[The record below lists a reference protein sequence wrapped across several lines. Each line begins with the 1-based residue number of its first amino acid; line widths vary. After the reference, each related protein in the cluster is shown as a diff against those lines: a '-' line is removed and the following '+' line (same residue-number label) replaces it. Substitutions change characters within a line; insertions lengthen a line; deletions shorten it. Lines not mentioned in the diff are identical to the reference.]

1 MRLYLDKNY
10 FFLFI
15 DDGLY
20 RIYNPILHLN
30 FIVDLNVINL
40 LNNLKKFS
48 EIQNFKKKY
57 LIIESTHFSLYEN
70 MYSNPDFIDHK
81 QKKKI

>member
-40 LNNLKKFS
+40 LNNLNKFS

-70 MYSNPDFIDHK
+70 ILCNLLSLS
-81 QKKKI
+81 

>member
-81 QKKKI
+81 QKKI